1 MLELLKLWIRNIT
14 LSGQLSNSAD
24 VHLPWKCCKANESL
38 FQIANLSQFWGC
50 LLGLITAISS
60 DFQQPTAQSNLTW
73 IHLGSGSSH
82 MSLSICPFLQQPN
95 REIMQLEL
103 NNKKMG
109 VFIFIRKKQQVFF
122 YNIKYLF
129 PEVCPSFLQLM
140 SLPFNILRCIWMT
153 WGQLGSFNIQFTNLM
168 TVKLLLLFC
177 IFVILFM
184 DTDKFR
190 SHQVDTEVY
199 MYIDLPPGDP
209 SWNHC

>member
-60 DFQQPTAQSNLTW
+60 DFQQPTTQSNLTW

-109 VFIFIRKKQQVFF
+109 VFIFICKKQQVFF
-122 YNIKYLF
+122 IILNTCSRRFAQASSNSCRFHSISCAAFGWL
-129 PEVCPSFLQLM
+129 EV
-140 SLPFNILRCIWMT
+140 SLAASTFSSRT
-153 WGQLGSFNIQFTNLM
+153 WWQ
-168 TVKLLLLFC
+168 
-177 IFVILFM
+177 
-184 DTDKFR
+184 
-190 SHQVDTEVY
+190 
-199 MYIDLPPGDP
+199 
-209 SWNHC
+209 